1 MFNFTPWTKDQ
12 PKEMTHFIKDM
23 ENVFEQFLEK
33 NYLPAKEF
41 FSEKGWYPRLDVS
54 EGKTHIT
61 VKAEIPGVDAKDID
75 VSLNEKVLTIK
86 GEKKETKEEKED
98 NYHRAERSYGSFC
111 RTVELPCEVDDA
123 NVGASYK
130 KGVLTIE
137 LKKLRESE
145 VKKIEVKA
153 D

>member
-12 PKEMTHFIKDM
+12 PNEMTHFIKDM
-23 ENVFEQFLEK
+23 GNLFERFLDK
-33 NYLPAKEF
+33 NSLPVKEF

-75 VSLNEKVLTIK
+75 VSINEKVLTIK
-86 GEKKETKEEKED
+86 GERKEEKED
-98 NYHRAERSYGSFC
+98 NEENYHRMERSYGSFH
-111 RTVELPCEVDDA
+111 RTVELPAEVDSD
-123 NVGASYK
+123 NVEASYK

-137 LKKLRESE
+137 LKKTKESE
-145 VKKIEVKA
+145 VKKIEVKTE
-153 D
+153 